1 MIAHLFIVSRLEP
14 DLYNYLAR
22 EFSTEEDVRVIV
34 DRRVGERRGLA
45 GNGGGAQQ
53 VERRQGDR
61 RRQAHVARQLSSLG
75 YAFVRLE
82 V

>member
-14 DLYNYLAR
+14 NLYDYLAR
-22 EFSTEEDVRVIV
+22 EFSSEDDVRVIL
-34 DRRVGERRGLA
+34 DRRLGERRAQA
-45 GNGGGAQQ
+45 GNGVGAQP

-75 YAFVRLE
+75 YAFVR
-82 V
+82 VDT

>member
-1 MIAHLFIVSRLEP
+1 VIAHLFIVSRLEP
-14 DLYNYLAR
+14 DLYNHLAR
-22 EFSTEEDVRVIV
+22 EFSSEEDVRVIV
-34 DRRVGERRGLA
+34 DRRVGERRALA
-45 GNGGGAQQ
+45 GDGGGGQQ

-75 YAFVRLE
+75 YDFVRLD